1 MAGRFSLQRI
11 LLMALAGGLAMI
23 SFIHTVTEA
32 YKDGMDEAVFALAG
46 IVSAFLLAA
55 VLFRQEKQ
63 RLVHAREAVQA
74 ADARLESANRR
85 MVEAV
90 EVVSEGFALFDP
102 ADRLVHCNRHYR
114 NLYPL
119 TDIREGMTFEELI
132 RNGAAHGQ
140 YAACPPGDI
149 EPWIAERMA
158 HHRNPGASFEQELDG
173 GRWLRVSEWRTS
185 DGGYVGIR
193 TDITEHKRR
202 EAELAEKTEL
212 LETVFAAMTQ
222 GVAVWAANGQLL
234 TWNRRFSEMLD
245 LPPGWLRPG
254 RTKKEM
260 LRLLAERGEFGPG
273 SPEALVNKRLV
284 TLGPKAAGGRTEHRR
299 PDGTVLERTVV
310 PVAGGRTMLVSY
322 TDISAFRRVETD
334 LRESEERFRQLS
346 DAATD
351 AIVMHEAGI
360 VMDANA
366 AACTLLGLA
375 AGQLV
380 GRPVLSLIAPEDIA
394 KASQRLRDHS
404 ETPFELTCR
413 RADGT
418 RLLVEGRTRYVA
430 YRGRMVGIVSARDI
444 TETRRTQE
452 QMRAAKEQAEL
463 ASKAKSEFLRT
474 ISHEIR
480 TPMNGVLG
488 TLGLLLD
495 GELDEQQRIYATTA
509 RESGEA
515 LLAILNDILDLS
527 KMEAGRLALEE
538 HRFHLVELVESVVEL
553 LSARAT
559 AKGITLAACVPAQ
572 VPVSLR
578 GDAGRLRQI
587 LLNLAGNAV
596 KFTESGGVSVTVELA
611 APHGGPSVDGG
622 GPVHLHF
629 RITDTG
635 IGIAP
640 DALPSLFT
648 EFTQV
653 DPQPSRRHGGTGLG
667 LAICKRLVQ
676 LMGGRIGVE
685 STLGRGSVFWFTV
698 PLHRQP
704 GDAAGQGGGL
714 TARLSGRRILLLD
727 PSPIGRDTMAA
738 QLRSWGAH
746 VDATGDTA
754 AALRLAGTAPI
765 DMALVDGDER
775 ALPNL
780 IGALRGAGVRRI
792 IRLTMVGQH
801 CDGLPAGTDALV
813 IKPVRQRRLLDVL
826 EGKPGDSALPPPRP
840 ARLQAA
846 AVAGRRLL
854 LAEDSPTN
862 QLVAASFLKAAG
874 YQVDVAANGLEAVE
888 AARTLPYD
896 LILMDLAMPEMDGLT
911 AARTLRTMPAP
922 IGVIPIIA
930 MTADAMP
937 GDRDRCLASGMN
949 DYVPKPVDRALLL
962 ETVARWLPAHPA
974 VSGTEPDATP
984 PAGPDAP
991 GGAEDDSAERLDTH
1005 VLKQLTDDLDAALL
1019 AEVLHQFM
1027 EETRI
1032 RARRIA
1038 ETDDPKLLARDAHT
1052 LKSTAAT
1059 FGATVLSAKARAL
1072 EDACRNGPADE
1083 VERLR
1088 ARIPDLVESAADAYR
1103 ATGLLT

>member
-1 MAGRFSLQRI
+1 MNRQTSPQRLFLTVIAGV
-11 LLMALAGGLAMI
+11 LAVV
-23 SFIHTVTEA
+23 SFVHTVSEA
-32 YKDGMDEAVFALAG
+32 YKDGMDEAAFALGG
-46 IVSAFLLAA
+46 IVSALML
-55 VLFRQEKQ
+55 VLILIHQEKRRLADAQ
-63 RLVHAREAVQA
+63 RAMEA

-90 EVVSEGFALFDP
+90 EAVSEGFALFD
-102 ADRLVHCNRHYR
+102 ADDRLIHCNRHYR
-114 NLYPL
+114 NLYAL
-119 TDIREGMTFEELI
+119 TTIREGMTFEDLI
-132 RNGAAHGQ
+132 RDGARKGQ
-140 YAACPPGDI
+140 YSACPNGDI
-149 EPWIAERMA
+149 EPWIAERLA
-158 HHRNPGASFEQELDG
+158 QHRNPGSSFEQELQG

-202 EAELAEKTEL
+202 EAELADKTEL
-212 LETVFAAMTQ
+212 LETVFAAMNQ
-222 GVAVWAANGQLL
+222 GVAVWSADGRLL
-234 TWNRRFSEMLD
+234 TWNRRFSELLD

-254 RTKKEM
+254 LTKRDM
-260 LRLLAERGEFGPG
+260 LLFLAERGEFGPDTA
-273 SPEALVNKRLV
+273 EMTITERLK
-284 TLGPKAAGGRTEHRR
+284 TLEPSFTTSNRTEYQR
-299 PDGTVLERTVV
+299 PNGTVLERTVA

-322 TDISAFRRVETD
+322 TDITAFRRVETE

-360 VMDANA
+360 VMDANT
-366 AACTLLGLA
+366 AACTLLGLDTD
-375 AGQLV
+375 QLV
-380 GRPVLSLIAPEDIA
+380 GRPVLSMIAPEDMA
-394 KASQRLRDHS
+394 KASQRLRTHMES
-404 ETPFELTCR
+404 PFELTCR
-413 RADGT
+413 RPDGT
-418 RLLVEGRTRYVA
+418 RFLVEGRTRYVSHH
-430 YRGRMVGIVSARDI
+430 GRLVGIVSARDI
-444 TETRRTQE
+444 TETRRVQE
-452 QMRAAKEQAEL
+452 QMRIAKEQAEL
-463 ASKAKSEFLRT
+463 ANKAKSEFLRT

-527 KMEAGRLALEE
+527 KMEAGKLVLEE
-538 HRFHLVELVESVVEL
+538 HRFHLVELVEGVVEL

-572 VPVSLR
+572 VPPLLR

-596 KFTESGGVSVTVELA
+596 KFTESGGVSVSVELA
-611 APHGGPSVDGG
+611 APDTGAGDGSG
-622 GPVHLHF
+622 TVHLHF
-629 RITDTG
+629 RIADTG

-676 LMGGRIGVE
+676 LMGGRISVE

-704 GDAAGQGGGL
+704 GDAAGSGADL
-714 TARLSGRRILLLD
+714 ATRMSGRRVLLLD
-727 PSPIGRDTMAA
+727 PCAIGRDAMAA
-738 QLRSWGAH
+738 QLRSWGAQ
-746 VDATGDTA
+746 VDATGDA
-754 AALRLAGTAPI
+754 ATALRHAGANPI
-765 DMALVDGDER
+765 DAALVDGDDR
-775 ALPNL
+775 TLPNL

-801 CDGLPAGTDALV
+801 SEALPAGTDALV
-813 IKPVRQRRLLDVL
+813 VKPVRQRRLLEVL
-826 EGKPGDSALPPPRP
+826 EGKPGDQAHPCPRP
-840 ARLQAA
+840 AHPSPATA
-846 AVAGRRLL
+846 PGRRLL

-874 YQVDVAANGLEAVE
+874 YQVDVAANGLEALE

-896 LILMDLAMPEMDGLT
+896 VILMDLAMPEMDGLT
-911 AARTLRTMPAP
+911 AARTLRTMPSP
-922 IGVIPIIA
+922 IGQIPIIA

-937 GDRDRCLASGMN
+937 GDRDRCLAAGMN
-949 DYVPKPVDRALLL
+949 DYVPKPVDRTLLL
-962 ETVARWLPAHPA
+962 DTVARWLPATPSAQGPA
-974 VSGTEPDATP
+974 
-984 PAGPDAP
+984 AGGQD
-991 GGAEDDSAERLDTH
+991 GEGAERLDAA
-1005 VLKQLTDDLDAALL
+1005 VLKQLTDDLEASLL
-1019 AEVLHQFM
+1019 TEVIHQFM
-1027 EETRI
+1027 EETRT

-1038 ETDDPKLLARDAHT
+1038 ETTDPKQLSRDAHT

-1059 FGATVLSAKARAL
+1059 FGAMVLSAHARAL
-1072 EDACRNGPADE
+1072 EDACRNGPAEE

-1088 ARIPDLVESAADAYR
+1088 ARVPDLVEAAADAYR
-1103 ATGLLT
+1103 ATGLLS

>member
-1 MAGRFSLQRI
+1 MAGRMSSQKI
-11 LLMALAGGLAMI
+11 LLMTAAGGLAAL
-23 SFIHTVTEA
+23 SFAHTVMEA
-32 YKDGMDEAVFALAG
+32 YNDGIGEALFALAG
-46 IVSAFLLAA
+46 IVSALLLVVMLIRHEKERLAA
-55 VLFRQEKQ
+55 ARQ
-63 RLVHAREAVQA
+63 AVEA
-74 ADARLESANRR
+74 ADAQLASANRR
-85 MVEAV
+85 LVEAV

-102 ADRLVHCNRHYR
+102 DDRLIHCNRHYR

-119 TDIREGMTFEELI
+119 TEIREGMTFEELI
-132 RNGAAHGQ
+132 RSGAANGQ

-158 HHRNPGASFEQELDG
+158 HHRNPGASFEQELAG
-173 GRWLRVSEWRTS
+173 RRWLRVSEWRTS

-193 TDITEHKRR
+193 TDITEQKHR

-222 GVAVWAANGQLL
+222 GVAVWGAGGRLL
-234 TWNRRFSEMLD
+234 TWNRRFSELLD

-254 RTKKEM
+254 RTKTEM
-260 LRLLAERGEFGPG
+260 LRFLAERGEFGPG

-284 TLGPKAAGGRTEHRR
+284 TLGPQAAGSRTEHQR
-299 PDGTVLERTVV
+299 PDGTVLERTVT
-310 PVAGGRTMLVSY
+310 PVAGGRTILVSY
-322 TDISAFRRVETD
+322 TDITAFRRVEAD

-360 VMDANA
+360 VVDVNA
-366 AACTLLGLA
+366 AACALLGLSA
-375 AGQLV
+375 EQLV
-380 GRPVLSLIAPEDIA
+380 GRPVLSLIAPEDLA
-394 KASQRLRDHS
+394 KASQRLRNHA
-404 ETPFELTCR
+404 EAPFEMTCR
-413 RADGT
+413 RADGS
-418 RLLVEGRTRYVA
+418 RFLVEGRTRYVS
-430 YRGRMVGIVSARDI
+430 YRGRLVGIVSVRDI

-452 QMRAAKEQAEL
+452 QMRIAKEQAEL

-527 KMEAGRLALEE
+527 KMEAGKLALEE

-572 VPVSLR
+572 VPVVLR

-596 KFTESGGVSVTVELA
+596 KFTESGGVSVTAELA
-611 APHGGPSVDGG
+611 APGGGDGG
-622 GPVHLHF
+622 GVVHLHF

-698 PLHRQP
+698 PLHPQP
-704 GDAAGQGGGL
+704 GKSAGADGL
-714 TARLSGRRILLLD
+714 SGRLSGRRILLLD
-727 PSPIGRDTMAA
+727 PSPIGRDAMAA
-738 QLRSWGAH
+738 QLRSWGAA
-746 VDATGDTA
+746 VDATGDSA
-754 AALRLAGTAPI
+754 AALRLAGAAPI
-765 DMALVDGDER
+765 DTALVDGDER

-792 IRLTMVGQH
+792 VRLTMVGQH
-801 CDGLPAGTDALV
+801 SDGLPAGTDALV

-826 EGKPGDSALPPPRP
+826 DGKPGDVAPPSCPRP
-840 ARLQAA
+840 ARPPAA
-846 AVAGRRLL
+846 ASPGRRLL

-896 LILMDLAMPEMDGLT
+896 VILMDLAMPEMDGLT
-911 AARTLRTMPAP
+911 AARTLRTMPPP
-922 IGVIPIIA
+922 IGQIPIIA

-937 GDRDRCLASGMN
+937 GDRDRCLAAGMN
-949 DYVPKPVDRALLL
+949 DYVPKPVDRTLLL
-962 ETVARWLPAHPA
+962 DTVARWLPPA
-974 VSGTEPDATP
+974 PSAGANAV
-984 PAGPDAP
+984 PAGA
-991 GGAEDDSAERLDTH
+991 AEDAWTERLDAA
-1005 VLKQLTDDLDAALL
+1005 VLKQLTDDLEASLL
-1019 AEVLHQFM
+1019 AEVIHQFM
-1027 EETRI
+1027 EETRA

-1038 ETDDPKLLARDAHT
+1038 ETADPGQLSRDAHT

-1059 FGATVLSAKARAL
+1059 FGATVLSARARAL
-1072 EDACRNGPADE
+1072 EDACRNGPMEE

-1088 ARIPDLVESAADAYR
+1088 ARIPALVEAAADAYR
-1103 ATGLLT
+1103 ASGLLT